1 MYDDSV
7 TLSDIKKVLPVYS
20 ASAARLSRI
29 FFDARAGS
37 LAAQHGIRLSTVP
50 AASHVGEFFKPAC
63 LHLRC
68 AYGSIATIIDL
79 QAHPALESAVMV
91 TNREFRILLA
101 AELLQRSLNKLETMG
116 LPAFSVSFFAKLD
129 DAGEAFD
136 EALGGGLAL
145 RLHGEGRDEVIVIAD
160 ADAAVVAAIEESLR
174 RTRVELP
181 EFIAKLQMPG
191 RARIAQRLCAPSLL
205 RSLRPGDVLLGW
217 LPSHTPFDQGSLQN
231 VGMHW
236 GSPRGLQYVA
246 KARIERAT
254 VTIESEPTLYIES
267 ESMNTQFVADEN
279 APATDIAELELPVNL
294 EIATMVLPVEQISSL
309 QPGHVM
315 ELPIAI
321 ADAQIR
327 LVSYGQTLGYGQLVT
342 VGENFGFQISRMAKQ
357 HDADA

>member
-1 MYDDSV
+1 MAGAVD
-7 TLSDIKKVLPVYS
+7 
-20 ASAARLSRI
+20 AFRRLVE
-29 FFDARAGS
+29 RAG
-37 LAAQHGIRLSTVP
+37 VP
-50 AASHVGEFFKPAC
+50 VMPTWQAMDLIEDEHPLYGGRP
-63 LHLRC
+63 
-68 AYGSIATIIDL
+68 GSIAPRWANFTLQNCDLLIVLGSRLDMALTAYNHAHFAPLAKKVVVDID
-79 QAHPALESAVMV
+79 PAE
-91 TNREFRILLA
+91 
-101 AELLQRSLNKLETMG
+101 
-116 LPAFSVSFFAKLD
+116 
-129 DAGEAFD
+129 
-136 EALGGGLAL
+136 
-145 RLHGEGRDEVIVIAD
+145 
-160 ADAAVVAAIEESLR
+160 
-174 RTRVELP
+174 
-181 EFIAKLQMPG
+181 IAKLQMPG